1 MIYER
6 KIAKFLLKNFEQI
19 NLLKENWG
27 ESSNNIK
34 FKTKLLKLWAKKEGL
49 RLDSINEN
57 FEFYFILDEKTT
69 ATLELLETAIKI
81 TIDYNVSE

>member
-6 KIAKFLLKNFEQI
+6 RIAKFLTKNFEQI

-27 ESSNNIK
+27 ESPNNIK
-34 FKTKLLKLWAKKEGL
+34 FKTRLLKQRAKKESL
-49 RLDSINEN
+49 RLDRINEN
-57 FEFYFILDEKTT
+57 FKLYFTLDKTTT

-81 TIDYNVSE
+81 TINFNVSE